1 MITCYF
7 RIKRSA
13 EGVAEAGRSSDEII
27 ADLEASLNDTAEEL
41 EQQKRLNQA
50 LLRRKVPVY
59 ILSCEGII
67 YFIFVD
73 VSRVSTNDFQAK
85 TKTFL

>member
-1 MITCYF
+1 MSIHMITCYF

-59 ILSCEGII
+59 ILSCEEGLYIL
-67 YFIFVD
+67 Y
-73 VSRVSTNDFQAK
+73 
-85 TKTFL
+85 L